1 MKDVYYSDDD
11 LVENKTKGRV
21 HEKDADE
28 DEDEEEEEEDAD
40 VTAEDIIR

>member
-1 MKDVYYSDDD
+1 MQDVYYSDDD
-11 LVENKTKGRV
+11 LVENKTNGRV
-21 HEKDADE
+21 HDIDKDE

>member
-28 DEDEEEEEEDAD
+28 DEDEEEEEDAD

>member
-1 MKDVYYSDDD
+1 MQDVYYSDDD
-11 LVENKTKGRV
+11 LVENKTNGRV
-21 HEKDADE
+21 HDKDE